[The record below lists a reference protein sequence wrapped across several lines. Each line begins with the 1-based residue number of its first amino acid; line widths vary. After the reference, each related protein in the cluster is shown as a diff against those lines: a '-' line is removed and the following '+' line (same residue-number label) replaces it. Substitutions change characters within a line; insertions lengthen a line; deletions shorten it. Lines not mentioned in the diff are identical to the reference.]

1 MGPLLMLKFACAG
14 TAAYA
19 LLRRFVRPNLAMLGG
34 ILYAFSGFS
43 IYNVFFNH
51 FHEAI
56 IYFPLMLL
64 GLELYM
70 KDNRRG
76 FFALMVFSA
85 R

>member
-1 MGPLLMLKFACAG
+1 MCIRDSAG
-14 TAAYA
+14 SSAAAYA
-19 LLRRFVRPNLAMLGG
+19 LLRRFVRPDYALIGG

-64 GLELYM
+64 GLERFMNCLLYTS
-70 KDNRRG
+70 RC
-76 FFALMVFSA
+76 V
-85 R
+85 